1 MGSRRWPAQGFSPR
15 SIWIGAPLVPIIC
28 AVAKD
33 FDPSLSALLLELQ
46 SASDA
51 LLLTGSDRKI
61 RFANRRFAEMFVVP
75 PDMLARADADEFLA
89 HVMARAADPLA
100 VKGGARA
107 ASADGKVH
115 VDEWALADGRVIER
129 SISPQQRDG
138 EWQRLVRFRDVTDR
152 RQTERELSA
161 RLSQQAAVARL
172 GQRALRDGPLQALL
186 DESAQ
191 LVFETL
197 RVEVCGIH
205 KLEGSS
211 VVLVAGVGWDRALIG
226 KLRTPRAALDE
237 LLARAGAQFYGDLAD
252 LSREERLS
260 KPPGPIGLAIRSG
273 LRVAIGSRES
283 PWGALAAGVQGLRN
297 FSADDGHFLEAI
309 ANVLATA
316 AERSQTLETLRT
328 TGASF
333 RTLIERLPD
342 VVLVHDMG
350 TLRYVN
356 PAAVAYYGFSTA
368 DELVGRS
375 AYSLFHP
382 DEHELLRKRLAG
394 MVETGRPAPIG
405 EPRTIDRHGQV
416 RTVELRSMPVLFEGK
431 RAYLLIGRDLT
442 ERKQLEARLHLV
454 DRMSSVGTLAAG
466 VAHELNNP
474 LAWIVGNLDFAIEE
488 LGSPLESPNDLRA
501 KVGEVVQSLREAQV
515 GADRMRI
522 IVGDLKTFSRGDEER
537 LGLVDVNSVLISS
550 LNIAANEIRHRARL
564 SIDLGTI
571 PLVEANEARLGQV
584 FLNLL
589 VNAAQ
594 AIATGKVADNEVSV
608 ATRQAPGGRIVVEVR
623 DTGAGI
629 PKEIA
634 PRIFDPFFTT
644 KPVGVGT
651 GLGLSICH
659 NLVASFGGAIEVES
673 EPGKG
678 ALFRV
683 LLPGVQASVTAAA
696 TPAPRSDSAPPR
708 AVRHLLV
715 IDDEPLVVASIRRAL
730 RHDFHVDVV
739 LSAAD
744 ALQRV
749 RGGESF
755 DAILCDLLMPEMT
768 GMDLKSALD
777 ELAPDQARRM
787 LFMTGGAFTDAAER
801 FIEQPGIRTLLK
813 PFSREALD
821 AALQGL
827 EAEAPPQPLPVAP
840 LFDSSDPGP
849 GPDPGPGSSAK
860 LSTFRVVQSYTTTS
874 VGDASRTGLWYPHP
888 HEGST
893 YCDP

>member
-1 MGSRRWPAQGFSPR
+1 
-15 SIWIGAPLVPIIC
+15 
-28 AVAKD
+28 VAKD

-61 RFANRRFAEMFVVP
+61 RFANRRFAEMFAVP
-75 PDMLARADADEFLA
+75 PDLLARADADEFLA
-89 HVMARAADPLA
+89 HLMGRAADPQA

-115 VDEWALADGRVIER
+115 VDEWALGDGRVIER

-152 RQTERELSA
+152 RSAERELSA

-186 DESAQ
+186 DEAAQ
-191 LVFETL
+191 LVSETL
-197 RVEVCGIH
+197 RTDVCGIH
-205 KLEGSS
+205 KLDGDA

-226 KLRTPRAALDE
+226 KLRTPRAVLDE
-237 LLARAGAQFYGDLAD
+237 LLAVRGGTQFYGDLSD
-252 LSREERLS
+252 LTREDRVASPL
-260 KPPGPIGLAIRSG
+260 GLIDLGIRSG
-273 LRVAIGSRES
+273 LRVPIGSRES
-283 PWGALAAGVQGLRN
+283 PWGALGAGVKALRS

-316 AERSQTLETLRT
+316 AERSQTFETLRT

-356 PAAVAYYGFSTA
+356 PAAVAYYGFSSA

-442 ERKQLEARLHLV
+442 ERKRLEARLHLV

-474 LAWIVGNLDFAIEE
+474 LAWIIGNLDFAIEE
-488 LGSPLESPNDLRA
+488 LGSAGEAPNGLRA
-501 KVGEVVQSLREAQV
+501 KIGEVVQSLREAQV
-515 GADRMRI
+515 GAERMRI

-594 AIATGKVADNEVSV
+594 AIATGKVSDNEVSV
-608 ATRQAPGGRIVVEVR
+608 VTRQAPGGRVVVEVR

-659 NLVASFGGAIEVES
+659 NLIASFGGAIEVES

-683 LLPGVQASVTAAA
+683 LLPGIQASATAVAA
-696 TPAPRSDSAPPR
+696 PAQRSDPAPPR
-708 AVRHLLV
+708 PGRRLLV
-715 IDDEPLVVASIRRAL
+715 VDDEPLVVASIRRAL
-730 RHDFHVDVV
+730 RNDFHVDVV

-749 RGGESF
+749 RSGESF

-777 ELAPDQARRM
+777 ELAPDQAKRM

-801 FIEQPGIRTLLK
+801 FIELPGIRTLLK

-821 AALQGL
+821 TALHSL
-827 EAEAPPQPLPVAP
+827 EAESPP
-840 LFDSSDPGP
+840 
-849 GPDPGPGSSAK
+849 
-860 LSTFRVVQSYTTTS
+860 
-874 VGDASRTGLWYPHP
+874 
-888 HEGST
+888 
-893 YCDP
+893 